1 MANDLPVDTAA
12 TAENDS
18 VVPETPEEEAQTPS
32 QSPDVQEEAGP
43 VDGESRGEELTQD
56 QIDEELA
63 NEVAFSWDASEYV
76 LHHKGTGWYAIFFGA
91 LAVLL
96 LGAAF
101 LHLWVELVA
110 FLVMGWAIFVYAR
123 KEPRVLTY
131 ELTPKGITIDGKPYL
146 VQYFRSFGVL
156 KDIEWHSIDLEPTKR
171 FSPRL
176 TVLFDTEDFD
186 SIVSHLELHLPR
198 TDREPDV
205 IEKLSRFLRF

>member
-1 MANDLPVDTAA
+1 MANEQPVDTVA
-12 TAENDS
+12 TTENDS
-18 VVPETPEEEAQTPS
+18 AVPEAS
-32 QSPDVQEEAGP
+32 VDDVQASSEAPDGQVVAGP

-56 QIDEELA
+56 QIDEEIA

-76 LHHKGTGWYAIFFGA
+76 LHHKGSGWYATFFGA
-91 LAVLL
+91 LAVLV

-110 FLVMGWAIFVYAR
+110 FLVMGWAIYIYAR

-146 VQYFRSFGVL
+146 FQYFRSFGVL

-176 TVLFDTEDFD
+176 TILFDTEDFD

-198 TDREPDV
+198 TDREPEI